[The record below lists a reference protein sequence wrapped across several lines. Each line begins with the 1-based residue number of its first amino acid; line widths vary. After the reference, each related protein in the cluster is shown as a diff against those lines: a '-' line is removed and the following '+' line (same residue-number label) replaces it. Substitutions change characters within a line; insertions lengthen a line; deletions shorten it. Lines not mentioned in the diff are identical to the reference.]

1 MRSTAVL
8 PASFTHH
15 RHVSYAV
22 CILLNN
28 SSLSSQQ
35 GYPVYISFTGDSK
48 GEQSDYVIP
57 VECDT
62 SAPQHGAAA
71 GYRRSV
77 STMLLGC
84 WFLNEDN
91 HRQPL
96 WSTVINR
103 IVSAYNL
110 FHVYTVPRIG
120 PRDPVAQALFLSL
133 LFLQLFPVS
142 MNFVML
148 PFFAQNCFRIGELA
162 FNDLPRRRFE
172 SSFVEQ
178 RASQS
183 RGKRASCLFKGAC
196 LTSRTFLLD
205 WSNLLRPSIF
215 RSRRYYRYWRLPRAQ
230 LLEARLS

>member
-1 MRSTAVL
+1 MCVCLFVCLFVSRKGPFTITTWAQVIGSVAWFIMRSTAVL

-35 GYPVYISFTGDSK
+35 GYPAYISFTGDSK

-84 WFLNEDN
+84 WSLNEDN

-96 WSTVINR
+96 
-103 IVSAYNL
+103 
-110 FHVYTVPRIG
+110 
-120 PRDPVAQALFLSL
+120 
-133 LFLQLFPVS
+133 
-142 MNFVML
+142 
-148 PFFAQNCFRIGELA
+148 
-162 FNDLPRRRFE
+162 
-172 SSFVEQ
+172 
-178 RASQS
+178 
-183 RGKRASCLFKGAC
+183 
-196 LTSRTFLLD
+196 
-205 WSNLLRPSIF
+205 
-215 RSRRYYRYWRLPRAQ
+215 
-230 LLEARLS
+230 